1 MTTKWDPEQYLRF
14 EDERARPF
22 GDLLARVAHP
32 SPSTVVDLG
41 CGPGNMTARLL
52 ERWPE
57 SRVLGLD
64 SSAEMIGRAEEHAVP
79 GRLDFVLQ
87 DLRDWQPEQP
97 VDVVV
102 TSATL
107 HWVPDHLPL
116 VRRFLASLA
125 PGGVFA
131 FQVPGNFQQPSH
143 TLLQELAGSDQWR
156 EMLATAMAQIPT
168 APEPHEYLEVMLAAG
183 ARTDIW
189 ETTYLHVLTGLDPVL
204 QWISGTGMRPV
215 LAALDASAGP
225 AGRQEFLKTYA
236 ALLRAA
242 YPKDAD
248 DRTIF
253 PFRRIFG
260 VGVV

>member
-1 MTTKWDPEQYLRF
+1 MSGPWDPDQYLRF

-22 GDLLARVAHP
+22 ADLLARVPHP
-32 SPSTVVDLG
+32 MPSTVVDLG
-41 CGPGNMTARLL
+41 CGPGNMTATLL

-57 SRVLGLD
+57 ASVLGLD
-64 SSAEMIGRAEEHAVP
+64 SSAEMIKRAQEYAVP
-79 GRLDFVLQ
+79 GRLDFAVE

-97 VDVVV
+97 VDVIV
-102 TSATL
+102 TAATL

-116 VRRFLASLA
+116 FRRFLASLA

-131 FQVPGNFQQPSH
+131 FQVPGNFRQQSH
-143 TLLQELAGSDQWR
+143 TLLEELARSDQWR
-156 EMLATAMAQIPT
+156 DLLAPAMTQIPS
-168 APEPHEYLEVMLAAG
+168 APEPNEYLEVMLAEG
-183 ARTDIW
+183 AQADVW
-189 ETTYLHVLTGLDPVL
+189 ETTYLHVLKGPDPVL
-204 QWISGTGMRPV
+204 QWISGTGVRPV
-215 LAALDASAGP
+215 LAALDASAGA
-225 AGRQEFLKTYA
+225 AGREEFLKTYA

-242 YPKDAD
+242 YPRDAE

>member
-1 MTTKWDPEQYLRF
+1 MSSNWDPEQYLRF

-22 GDLLARVAHP
+22 ADLLARVPHP
-32 SPSTVVDLG
+32 SPSSVVDLG
-41 CGPGNMTARLL
+41 CGPGNMTAKLL
-52 ERWPE
+52 ERWPG

-64 SSAEMIGRAEEHAVP
+64 SSPEMIERAQAHSLP

-97 VDVVV
+97 VDVIV
-102 TSATL
+102 TAATL

-116 VRRFLASLA
+116 VRRFIGNLAA
-125 PGGVFA
+125 GGVFA
-131 FQVPGNFQQPSH
+131 FQVPGNFRQPSH
-143 TLLQELAGSDQWR
+143 TLLEELASSERWR
-156 EMLATAMAQIPT
+156 EILAPAMTQIPS
-168 APEPHEYLEVMLAAG
+168 APEPHEYLEAILAAG
-183 ARTDIW
+183 AWADVW
-189 ETTYLHVLTGLDPVL
+189 ETTYLHVLKGPDPVL

-225 AGRQEFLKTYA
+225 TGRKEFLRTYA

-242 YPKDAD
+242 YPRDAD